1 MSNAKYLVVK
11 KSDLEVLKGHFQQNP
26 NYLAAFKI
34 IEAQELPDA
43 EVIRWQDIA
52 SPQMFHHYS
61 GVILTLIEL
70 AKIYDLPLDIPN
82 LQAISDHFHDAAVG
96 AEEADHK
103 IPD

>member
-1 MSNAKYLVVK
+1 MNSKYLVIK
-11 KSDLEVLKGHFQQNP
+11 KADLAKLIESHKGGPSVLSQEF
-26 NYLAAFKI
+26 LDL
-34 IEAQELPDA
+34 ELPDA

-96 AEEADHK
+96 AEEAEHK